1 MTVDKIRAHV
11 GYLFARKLM
20 SARWAVQQPKMWRWM
35 EGQFSRMAAI
45 GNPKAQSF
53 YGHILLFRGQGF
65 GARQEG
71 IRLLR
76 LAAEK
81 GDAKAAYQMGLI
93 SLSEDA
99 THGPD
104 ATKAAHWWALAA
116 EAGHPLAATRLAQ
129 LYAAGGHGLER
140 NIIKAEQYRARAAK
154 LGL

>member
-1 MTVDKIRAHV
+1 MLHKVRARG
-11 GYLFARKLM
+11 GYWIARKLLG
-20 SARWAVQQPKMWRWM
+20 ARWAVRQPKLWRWM

-45 GNPKAQSF
+45 GDPKAQSF

-76 LAAEK
+76 LAAEG
-81 GDAKAAYQMGLI
+81 GDAKAAYQMGII
-93 SLSEDA
+93 SLGEDA

-104 ATKAAHWWALAA
+104 GAQAAHWWTLAV
-116 EAGHPLAATRLAQ
+116 ERGHPLAATRLAQ
-129 LYAAGGHGLER
+129 LYAAGGHGLAPDKQQAER
-140 NIIKAEQYRARAAK
+140 YKARAAK

>member
-1 MTVDKIRAHV
+1 MLHKVRAGF
-11 GYLFARKLM
+11 GYWIARKLM
-20 SARWAVQQPKMWRWM
+20 GMRWAVQQPKLWRWM

-45 GNPKAQSF
+45 GDTKAQSF
-53 YGHILLFRGQGF
+53 YGHILLFRGQGY

-76 LAAEK
+76 LAAQK
-81 GDAKAAYQMGLI
+81 CDAKAAYQMGVI

-104 ATKAAHWWALAA
+104 AVQAARWWKLAV

-129 LYAAGGHGLER
+129 LYRAGGHGLPPDRQQAEHY
-140 NIIKAEQYRARAAK
+140 KACAAK

>member
-1 MTVDKIRAHV
+1 MLHTLRARV
-11 GYLFARKLM
+11 GYFTARKLM
-20 SARWAVQQPKMWRWM
+20 GARWAVRQPKMWRWM

-45 GNPKAQSF
+45 GDSDARSF

-76 LAAEK
+76 LAAEQ
-81 GDAKAAYQMGLI
+81 GDAKAAYQMGVI
-93 SLSEDA
+93 ALSEDA

-104 ATKAAHWWALAA
+104 GTQAARWWTMAA
-116 EAGHPLAATRLAQ
+116 EAGHALAATRLSQ
-129 LYAAGGHGLER
+129 LHMAGGHGLAPDRDQAER
-140 NIIKAEQYRARAAK
+140 YKACASR